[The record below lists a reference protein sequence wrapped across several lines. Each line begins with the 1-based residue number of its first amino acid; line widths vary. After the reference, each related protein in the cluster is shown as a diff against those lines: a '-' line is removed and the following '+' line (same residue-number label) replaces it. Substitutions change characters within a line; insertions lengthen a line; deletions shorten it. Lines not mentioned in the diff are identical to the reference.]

1 MSDFAEIPLNLP
13 LFEGVPPEKV
23 LHVLKCLNA
32 TIATFESKERI
43 LAQGEKG
50 KYALYLLSGNAF
62 ILSNDCWGNRSILG
76 GVQAWVR
83 HCGRAVLRARL
94 REPGRRR
101 CR

>member
-23 LHVLKCLNA
+23 PHVLKCLNA

-50 KYALYLLSGNAF
+50 KYA
-62 ILSNDCWGNRSILG
+62 R
-76 GVQAWVR
+76 
-83 HCGRAVLRARL
+83 
-94 REPGRRR
+94 
-101 CR
+101 